1 MCAILD
7 NNSWSEVFSR
17 GKPPAGEA
25 ITVGSGGR
33 PASSE
38 VFSAGEAFRD
48 WLMRHRGFLVLGG
61 RLRTEVT
68 SGVKRKL
75 QIQQLQLGGIVV
87 PIPDAPV
94 NEAETALVADGSCV
108 SDDEHIIALAKVS
121 GARLLYSKD
130 GDLHS
135 DFTNPRLLSR
145 GRVYSTMRGP
155 ELTAG
160 HKRLLK
166 THRCH
171 REGALAQSGSRP
183 PTGGRRG

>member
-1 MCAILD
+1 M
-7 NNSWSEVFSR
+7 
-17 GKPPAGEA
+17 
-25 ITVGSGGR
+25 
-33 PASSE
+33 
-38 VFSAGEAFRD
+38 
-48 WLMRHRGFLVLGG
+48 LVLGG
-61 RLRTEVT
+61 
-68 SGVKRKL
+68 S
-75 QIQQLQLGGIVV
+75 VV

-94 NEAETALVADGSCV
+94 NEAETDLKADGSCV

-171 REGALAQSGSRP
+171 REGALAQSGSGS